1 MCVDSLPTAMARVMA
16 QGTFDILHP
25 GHVHYLES
33 SAALGDELVVVIARD
48 DRVSARK
55 DLFMDEE
62 SRRRVVAALGCVD
75 RAVLG
80 SEGDLFD
87 SVERLQP
94 DVITLGYDQ
103 DYDPEALEADLAGA
117 GFPDIDVVRID
128 AGPDEG
134 VSSSNDVKTRL
145 GAALGDGAFHS
156 VTGDDG

>member
-1 MCVDSLPTAMARVMA
+1 MWVDSLRPAMQRVMA

-48 DRVSARK
+48 GRVRTRK

-62 SRRRVVAALGCVD
+62 SRRRVVQALGCVD

-87 SVERLQP
+87 SVAAIEP

-103 DYDPEALEADLAGA
+103 QFEPEDLEVDLADA
-117 GFPDIDVVRID
+117 GFPDVEVVRID
-128 AGPDEG
+128 QGPPEV
-134 VSSSNDVKTRL
+134 VSSSSDVKARL
-145 GAALGDGAFHS
+145 RGVHGEAAFRSVAGEDG
-156 VTGDDG
+156 